1 MSQKDKLLVHID
13 ALYRQALY
21 LVKSENNA
29 EDLVQETY
37 LKAFKFL
44 QDDKEVTNEKAW
56 LFKILIN
63 TFINQYRKGKRE
75 PTLVDFDS
83 IESFHESIEE
93 EVLMLPITEYE
104 AKFDELLDLD
114 VKTALEELPDD
125 FRMVILLSTVEGFS
139 YKEISQMVGCPI
151 GTVMSRI
158 YRGRKLLKEKLASYA
173 KKRGF
178 KEE

>member
-1 MSQKDKLLVHID
+1 

-21 LVKSENNA
+21 LVKNENNA

-37 LKAFKFL
+37 LKAFRFL
-44 QDDKEVTNEKAW
+44 QDDKGVINEKAW
-56 LFKILIN
+56 LFRILIN
-63 TFINQYRKGKRE
+63 TFINQYRKGKKE

-83 IESFHESIEE
+83 IESFHELIEE
-93 EVLMLPITEYE
+93 EVLTSTIEDA
-104 AKFDELLDLD
+104 AKFDELLDSD
-114 VKTALEELPDD
+114 VKRALEELPDD

-139 YKEISQMVGCPI
+139 YKEISQMLGCPI

-158 YRGRKLLKEKLASYA
+158 YRGRRLLKEKLANYA
-173 KKRGF
+173 EKRGF